1 MDYILSFIA
10 GGLTQATWWQVVVF
24 TLVMTHITIVSVTV
38 FLHRSQAHRGLD
50 LHPAVMHFFRFW
62 LWMTTGMVT
71 KEWVAIHRKHHA
83 KCEKEGD
90 PHSPILFGIWKVLF
104 RGAELYREE
113 SNNKETMAKFGHGT
127 PDDWLERNVYSK
139 HSLWGVLTMLAID
152 VALFGAIGVT
162 VWAVQMAWIPFW
174 AAGVVNGIGH
184 FWGYRNYNSPDTST
198 NVFPWGIVIGG
209 EELHNNHHAHG
220 TSAKFSAK
228 WYEFDIG
235 WMYIRILETFGL
247 AKVKKVAPVPKFDR
261 QKSVIDLDTLQ
272 SVISN
277 RYDVTA
283 KYARSLKTAW
293 QDELDHLIEKAKLE
307 SRFLKSSKK
316 LLQREPGRLEDGQ
329 KQQLSELFAHSKA
342 LQTMHEMR
350 IELSAIWERS
360 HSTREQLLQ
369 QLQDWCARAEAS
381 GVKALRD
388 FALRLR
394 SYA

>member
-24 TLVMTHITIVSVTV
+24 TLVVTHITIVSVTV

-152 VALFGAIGVT
+152 VALFGAIGLT

-184 FWGYRNYNSPDTST
+184 YWGYRNYNSPDTST

-235 WMYIRILETFGL
+235 WCYINILKFLGL
-247 AKVKKVAPVPKFDR
+247 AKIKKVAP
-261 QKSVIDLDTLQ
+261 
-272 SVISN
+272 
-277 RYDVTA
+277 
-283 KYARSLKTAW
+283 
-293 QDELDHLIEKAKLE
+293 KL
-307 SRFLKSSKK
+307 SWMTRA
-316 LLQREPGRLEDGQ
+316 P
-329 KQQLSELFAHSKA
+329 A
-342 LQTMHEMR
+342 
-350 IELSAIWERS
+350 
-360 HSTREQLLQ
+360 ST
-369 QLQDWCARAEAS
+369 CARCRA
-381 GVKALRD
+381 
-388 FALRLR
+388 
-394 SYA
+394 